1 MEFLWQDVRFG
12 LRMLRKSPGFTA
24 IAILTLALGI
34 GANTAIFSLADAFLF
49 RPLAVKD
56 ADRLAVVAMQTGE
69 ETGLDQLSY
78 PDFLDYKQQSTV
90 FTGMTGYVLDLAGM
104 GTKGHAERIVIS
116 YVPSNY
122 FALLGLRPAAGRLIA
137 PGEGDAPGSDPVV
150 VLGYSY
156 WQRRFGGEA
165 SVVGRSVNLD
175 GQAVTVIGVMQNDF
189 LGAFAVVEMDAYAPI
204 GVLGAGTRRPTFFTS
219 RDNRNVRVLAT
230 LKPGVT
236 PKQAEA
242 SLNAI
247 AQRLAQQYPQSDQGR
262 IPRVVPERM
271 ARPEPSVAE
280 SITLVA
286 TVFLLL
292 VGLVLLVACV
302 NVANLLLARAAS
314 REKEI
319 AIRAA
324 MGAGRLRLIRQL
336 LTESLLLALGGGV
349 GGAILGLWVC
359 HALEGLRPLGDFP
372 IRFGNTFDW
381 RVFTYVAAV
390 ALAAGIFAG
399 LAPAMRVRKT
409 NLNTTL
415 REGGR
420 GMIGDSARHWLRN
433 SLVTAQVAG
442 SLVVLVAAGLFARS
456 LGNAKSIDLGF
467 DAHNLL
473 NVGINPG
480 MQGYDQP
487 RAEALLRELLR
498 RAKALP
504 GVESASLAYSI
515 PLDYYGDG
523 ASIFAEGQASAPAG
537 RRTPGAGVNSVSPE
551 YFTTMR
557 MRILGGRSFTDSDT
571 SSSLPVAIVNQEM
584 AKRMWPGQDAL
595 GRRFSF
601 KEATGPKVTV
611 VGVVANV
618 LYSGITDPPGPFFY
632 LPETQNYRDVH
643 VLQLRTSVPPESLIP
658 VVEAQVRELDPNL
671 PLFDVM
677 SMEKSLTGAN
687 GFFLFNMGAAFAGAL
702 GGLGL
707 LLAVV
712 GVYGVVSYTASRRTH
727 EIGVRMAL
735 GAHPLSI
742 LGLVLRQAVYL
753 VGTGVGFGLL
763 AALGITRLIA
773 SLLVNVK
780 SYDPVTFLGV
790 AGLLV
795 AVALGAC
802 YLPAHRAI
810 RVDPSIALR
819 YE

>member
-1 MEFLWQDVRFG
+1 MEFLWQDVRYG

-56 ADRLAVVAMQTGE
+56 ADRLTVVAMQAREDGN
-69 ETGLDQLSY
+69 LDQLSY

-90 FTGMTGYVLDLAGM
+90 FTEMTGFVLDLAGI
-104 GTKGHAERIVIS
+104 GAKGHAERVILS

-122 FALLGLRPAAGRLIA
+122 FTMLGLHPAAGRLIA
-137 PGEGDAPGSDPVV
+137 PGEGDAPGSGPVV

-156 WQRRFGGEA
+156 WQRRFGGDA

-175 GQAVTVIGVMQNDF
+175 GQAVTVIGVMQKDY
-189 LGAFAVVEMDAYAPI
+189 LGAFAVIEMDAYAPI
-204 GVLGAGTRRPTFFTS
+204 GMISAGSNRPTFFTS
-219 RDNRNVRVLAT
+219 RDNRSVRVLAT

-242 SLNAI
+242 SLSVI
-247 AQRLAQQYPQSDQGR
+247 AQRLAQQYPQTNQGKT
-262 IPRVVPERM
+262 PRVVPERL
-271 ARPEPSVAE
+271 ARPEPSVAD

-286 TVFLLL
+286 AVFLLL

-302 NVANLLLARAAS
+302 NVANLLLARAAA

-336 LTESLLLALGGGV
+336 LTESLLLAFGGGV

-498 RAKALP
+498 RARALP

-515 PLDYYGDG
+515 PLNYYGDG
-523 ASIFAEGQASAPAG
+523 ASIFVEGQTKAPNG
-537 RRTPGAGVNSVSPE
+537 RTPGAGMNSVSAE

-557 MRILGGRSFTDSDT
+557 MRILEGRSFTDSDT
-571 SSSLPVAIVNQEM
+571 ASSLPVAIVNQEM
-584 AKRMWPGQDAL
+584 AKRLWPGQDAL

-611 VGVVANV
+611 VGVVKNV
-618 LYSGITDPPGPFFY
+618 LYSGITDPAGPFFY
-632 LPETQNYRDVH
+632 LPETQNYKDVH
-643 VLQLRTSVPPESLIP
+643 VLQLRTSVSPENLIP

-780 SYDPVTFLGV
+780 SYDPFTFLSV

-802 YLPAHRAI
+802 YLPAYRAT